1 MSWFTKTMTSSLG
14 KKLNM
19 GITGLFLV
27 SFLLVHC
34 GINACIFLNDG
45 GETFNAAATFM
56 SDNFF
61 IRTAEIVLFF
71 GLIAHIVGGALL
83 SFENRSKRSVAYAQ
97 VSSDT
102 SPWYSRS
109 MGLLGSL
116 LLLFLILH
124 LSHFWVTSRFT
135 DIITSGQK
143 TVFQEMKEIFEHLWI
158 VIVYVIGCLSLGYH
172 LAHGFQS
179 GFQTLGLN
187 HPKYSPAIKAIGY
200 GYSVVIALVFAAMP
214 IAMYMK
220 WIQ

>member
-71 GLIAHIVGGALL
+71 GLLAHIIGGALL
-83 SFENRSKRSVAYAQ
+83 SFENRAKRSVGYAQ
-97 VSSDT
+97 ISSDT
-102 SPWYSRS
+102 SSWYSRS
-109 MGLLGSL
+109 MGLLGSI

-158 VIVYVIGCLSLGYH
+158 VVVYVLGCLSLGYH

-179 GFQTLGLN
+179 GFQTLGIN

-200 GYSVVIALVFAAMP
+200 GYSIVIALLFAAMP